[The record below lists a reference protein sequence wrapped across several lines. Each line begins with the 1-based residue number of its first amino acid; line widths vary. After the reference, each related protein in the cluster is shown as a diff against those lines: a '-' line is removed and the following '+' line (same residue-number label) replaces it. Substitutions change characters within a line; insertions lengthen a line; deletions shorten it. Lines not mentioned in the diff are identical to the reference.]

1 MSYNIHDF
9 LMQNA
14 ESMQYA
20 LVEYDGTIEAVYFV
34 QHSHNGKPWFLE
46 SPCNP
51 CKEHEFADNENIEEW
66 CLSMADELLEPDVD
80 RKEYYKEFMKPL
92 IVGNIL
98 YDIYCPQV
106 APYLPKEV
114 DDIILITEREC
125 LLYLLD
131 METVESLKLKR
142 DSKGNLRNSLIDTG
156 SFDANTIDKIMDVY
170 SNTAADYSFKR
181 K

>member
-1 MSYNIHDF
+1 
-9 LMQNA
+9 
-14 ESMQYA
+14 
-20 LVEYDGTIEAVYFV
+20 
-34 QHSHNGKPWFLE
+34 
-46 SPCNP
+46 
-51 CKEHEFADNENIEEW
+51 
-66 CLSMADELLEPDVD
+66 
-80 RKEYYKEFMKPL
+80 MKPL
-92 IVGNIL
+92 IIGNVL

-131 METVESLKLKR
+131 IETVESLKIKR
-142 DSKGNLRNSLIDTG
+142 DTKENLRKSLIASG
-156 SFDANTIDKIMDVY
+156 SFDADTIDKILDVF

>member
-1 MSYNIHDF
+1 MKVHDY
-9 LMQNA
+9 LIKNVK
-14 ESMQYA
+14 SMQYA
-20 LVEYDGTIEAVYFV
+20 IVEYDGHIEAVYFV
-34 QHSHNGKPWFLE
+34 QHSHNGNPWFLE

-51 CKEHEFADNENIEEW
+51 CKEYEFTKDENIEEW
-66 CLSMADELLEPDVD
+66 CLSVADELLEPDVD
-80 RKEYYKEFMKPL
+80 RKEYYEQYMKPL
-92 IVGNIL
+92 IVGNVL

-131 METVESLKLKR
+131 IETVESLKIKR
-142 DSKGNLRNSLIDTG
+142 DTKKNLRKSLIASG
-156 SFDANTIDKIMDVY
+156 SFDADTIDKILYVF